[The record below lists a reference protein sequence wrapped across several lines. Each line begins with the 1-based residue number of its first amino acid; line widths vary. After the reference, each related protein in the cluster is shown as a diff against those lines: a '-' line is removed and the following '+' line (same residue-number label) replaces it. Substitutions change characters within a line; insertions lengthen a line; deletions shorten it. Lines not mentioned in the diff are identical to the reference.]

1 MLFAGCFGISLI
13 VVLVLLAMNNNKDK
27 KNKKL
32 VEILE
37 NVMPRRSERDS
48 AVAIDVDSNL
58 DQKFIELI
66 DKEAE
71 EKRGYVV
78 DDTDAISL
86 DEEFDNSRELSK
98 KELKK
103 LAKQMKKEEEQQAKE
118 LRDDFLSTQ
127 ENEILGDTD
136 ILEEIPNSKEVLKE
150 NKKKSKRKKK

>member
-1 MLFAGCFGISLI
+1 
-13 VVLVLLAMNNNKDK
+13 MNNNKDK